1 MRLPLFSLELTE
13 GFIFVLIR
21 VSSILMMVPVFGD
34 SRIPA
39 SVKWGLSLLISLML
53 FPVVR
58 AGFSEAGNFTNLLF
72 ISGIAGEM
80 LIGVTI
86 GFAARLVF
94 AGIQIAGEILG
105 FQMGFSFASVVDP
118 LTNIQ
123 VTVISEFQYLL
134 GMLLFMSVNAHHIFI
149 SAIADS
155 YLLFPPLGVH
165 FTGAFFQGLLILFR
179 EIFVIAIKISAPVM
193 AVLLFSNI
201 AMGMVAR
208 TVPQMN
214 VFAINFPLQIGI
226 GLMFIG
232 LAAPVFV
239 RMAAQIFLSLSG
251 DISVLMRLMRI

>member
-1 MRLPLFSLELTE
+1 MRIPFLPLELTE
-13 GFIFVLIR
+13 GFILVLIR

-39 SVKWGLSLLISLML
+39 AVKWGLSLLTSLIL

-58 AGFSEAGNFTNLLF
+58 AGFSETAKIDTLLF
-72 ISGIAGEM
+72 ASGIMGEM

-94 AGIQIAGEILG
+94 AGIQISGEILG

-134 GMLLFMSVNAHHIFI
+134 GVLLFMSLNAHHIFI

-155 YLLFPPLGVH
+155 YLLFPPQGVH
-165 FTGAFFQGLLILFR
+165 LSAPFFQGLLILFR
-179 EIFVIAIKISAPVM
+179 EIFIVAIKISAPVM
-193 AVLLFSNI
+193 AVLFFSNI
-201 AMGMVAR
+201 AMGIVAR

-214 VFAINFPLQIGI
+214 VFAINFPLQISI
-226 GLMFIG
+226 GLLFVG
-232 LAAPVFV
+232 LSAPVFV
-239 RMAAQIFLSLSG
+239 KTAARIFLRLS
-251 DISVLMRLMRI
+251 DDVTMIMRLMRI